1 MPNTVMLYSFR
12 NENELEWLHTT
23 DFDVLKKIVLQT
35 YIAKVYQILINENRI
50 LLSETICSNLNKFG
64 KSLSEIYHKTC
75 ILLEKYPNINKQIV
89 AINSKDSNFSKFRN
103 EVNNLFNKETLQI
116 QKDLEANFR
125 TILGVI

>member
-1 MPNTVMLYSFR
+1 MKHKVIIKES
-12 NENELEWLHTT
+12 
-23 DFDVLKKIVLQT
+23 KIF
-35 YIAKVYQILINENRI
+35 I
-50 LLSETICSNLNKFG
+50 NLNKFG
-64 KSLSEIYHKTC
+64 KSLSEICRKTR

-89 AINSKDSNFSKFRN
+89 ALKSKDSNFSKFRN

>member
-1 MPNTVMLYSFR
+1 MS
-12 NENELEWLHTT
+12 
-23 DFDVLKKIVLQT
+23 
-35 YIAKVYQILINENRI
+35 
-50 LLSETICSNLNKFG
+50 KFG
-64 KSLSEIYHKTC
+64 KSLSEIYRKTR

-89 AINSKDSNFSKFRN
+89 ALKSKVSNFSKFRN

>member
-1 MPNTVMLYSFR
+1 MKHKVIIKES
-12 NENELEWLHTT
+12 
-23 DFDVLKKIVLQT
+23 KIF
-35 YIAKVYQILINENRI
+35 I
-50 LLSETICSNLNKFG
+50 NLNKFG
-64 KSLSEIYHKTC
+64 KSLSEIYRKTR

-89 AINSKDSNFSKFRN
+89 ALKSKDSNFSKFRN